1 VYLAQVI
8 KDKSDVFTD
17 TDPDGF
23 DEECKDEGEELQEL
37 MDMSKADNWEM
48 YDFTRDSIWFT
59 MGISMFRTQVCQKA
73 GLRHVPKALL
83 RSFCEVVH

>member
-37 MDMSKADNWEM
+37 MDMSKADN
-48 YDFTRDSIWFT
+48 
-59 MGISMFRTQVCQKA
+59 
-73 GLRHVPKALL
+73 
-83 RSFCEVVH
+83 